1 MLAVLVRAF
10 LVATFVASGPLV
22 HAQGTPK
29 DAAPGPN
36 DACLACHGDAGAK
49 AASGRS
55 VAVDAKKYASS
66 VHGGM
71 SLPCTACHADV
82 KDGVFPHGDVK
93 PAECTSCH
101 EKAVKEYA
109 ATIHGRARAGGNQ
122 VAAKCANCHGTHD
135 ILKSAD
141 AGSRTSRANIEA
153 TCAACHGS
161 DQIVQ
166 RASLPGGNVASM
178 YHDSIHGQAM
188 AQKTSAREAVP
199 TCTGCHGAHDMRPKS
214 DAESRVARANI
225 PATCGACHMGVKAIW
240 EQSEHGRLRQDRQLH
255 APGCTDCHSAHQI
268 KQHEDPKFKLAVTDQ
283 CGTCHADFAGTYR
296 DTFHGQVTRLGYSQI
311 ATCASCHG
319 GHTVLPKDNPAS
331 KVSVQNRLATCQ
343 QCHPKANANFVSFD
357 PHANKH
363 SPERGQVLFFA
374 GKFMDFLLLGV
385 FSVFGLHTLLWF
397 VRSLKAM
404 RERRGTPPPRS

>member
-1 MLAVLVRAF
+1 MLVALVRAF
-10 LVATFVASGPLV
+10 LVATFVAYGALV
-22 HAQGTPK
+22 HAQGTLKEP
-29 DAAPGPN
+29 APGPN
-36 DACLACHGDAGAK
+36 DACLMCHGDADAK
-49 AASGRS
+49 AASGKRI
-55 VAVDAKKYASS
+55 AVDAKQFTAS

-71 SLPCTACHADV
+71 SLPCAACHDDSAF
-82 KDGVFPHGDVK
+82 GQMPHGTVK
-93 PAECTSCH
+93 PAQCASCH
-101 EKAVKEYA
+101 EKAVKEYS

-122 VAAKCANCHGTHD
+122 VAASCANCHGTHD

-153 TCAACHGS
+153 TCAACHGNAE
-161 DQIVQ
+161 IVQ
-166 RASLPGGNVASM
+166 RAGLPGGNVASM

-199 TCTGCHGAHDMRPKS
+199 TCTSCHGAHDMRPKS
-214 DAESRVARANI
+214 DAGSRVGRANI
-225 PATCGACHMGVKAIW
+225 PATCGACHMNVKETW
-240 EQSEHGRLRQDRQLH
+240 EKSEHGKLRQDKQLH

-268 KQHEDPKFKLAVTDQ
+268 KQHQDPKFRLAVTDQ
-283 CGTCHADFAGTYR
+283 CGTCHAEFASTYR
-296 DTFHGQVTRLGYSQI
+296 DTFHGQVTQLGFAQI

-331 KVSVQNRLATCQ
+331 KVSAQNRLATCQ

-363 SPERGQVLFFA
+363 SRDRGQVLFFA
-374 GKFMDFLLLGV
+374 GKFMDLLLLGV
-385 FSVFGLHTLLWF
+385 FSVFGVHTLLWF

-404 RERRGTPPPRS
+404 RERRGAPPPRS